1 MEMLLDYAKKHSP
14 YYKNYQDAQD
24 ITEFPVMTKMK
35 YNENMDAVLCDT
47 FRDRKDSLFRLKTS
61 GSTGAPLLFYATGI
75 K

>member
-1 MEMLLDYAKKHSP
+1 MLLDYAKKHSP

-24 ITEFPVMTKMK
+24 ITEFLLCKNE

-61 GSTGAPLLFYATGI
+61 GSTGAPLLFYAMGI